1 MIQSRRNTCYRSG
14 WKQKGS
20 IVNLKLRTGFAATA
34 QSSQSVPSRDSA
46 ADLEPKRLEV
56 NLVFTDAQTAAAALG
71 TVKCLARDLGTRI
84 RLRAPV
90 VVPRQLP
97 LDEPAVSIR
106 FIEDCLA
113 DLVSRLEHDGFESTA
128 HVYLCRDR
136 ADALLQVLS
145 PNSLLV
151 IGGKKR
157 WWPTTSGRVAKMLRS
172 KGHRVVFV
180 DDEGC

>member
-1 MIQSRRNTCYRSG
+1 
-14 WKQKGS
+14 
-20 IVNLKLRTGFAATA
+20 VNLKLRTGFAATA
-34 QSSQSVPSRDSA
+34 QSVPSRDSA

-56 NLVFTDAQTAAAALG
+56 NLVFTDLQTTAAALG
-71 TVKCLARDLGTRI
+71 NVESFARDLGACI
-84 RLRAPV
+84 RLRALLV
-90 VVPRQLP
+90 VSRQLP
-97 LDEPAVSIR
+97 LDEPAVSLR
-106 FIEDCLA
+106 FIEGCLE
-113 DLVSRLEHDGFESTA
+113 DLVSRLDYDGFESTA

-157 WWPTTSGRVAKMLRS
+157 WWPTTSGRLAKMLRS

-180 DDEGC
+180 DDEGCQSDGQ